1 MRGLGALSKRRCL
14 RLASGKAKIPSLSPV
29 ASLGECFLFVTRPDL
44 VLSSPL
50 LHWDGR
56 AELPEDV
63 LLVLEGHT
71 LREEKN
77 VLLSSAVLIRIPSQ
91 NNMCSSDAHI
101 VSNAIT

>member
-1 MRGLGALSKRRCL
+1 MRGLGALSKRRCP

-56 AELPEDV
+56 AELPDV

-71 LREEKN
+71 LKEEKN
-77 VLLSSAVLIRIPSQ
+77 VLLSSAVSIRIPSQ